1 MINSPAKTPLTW
13 TIFRRLVAA
22 WFRDPTQFSRETA
35 KFTCPMCGYR
45 GVFISVGRPTRW
57 DARCTQ
63 CGCRER
69 HRLTWLW
76 LHENGVNKFAGK
88 RILHFAP
95 EKVWMRK
102 MKGNP
107 QYETADLYQ
116 KNVTHSIDITHI
128 SIPDH
133 SFDVVMCHHVLEH
146 IDDDNAAMR
155 ELFRVLKPEGT
166 AVLSVPINTSRQT
179 THEDLSITDP
189 ALRRKHFGGTDHKRY
204 YGLDFIDK
212 LRAVGFQVETF
223 RLTPELEAEYGLQRD
238 EWIYIAHK
246 PS

>member
-1 MINSPAKTPLTW
+1 
-13 TIFRRLVAA
+13 
-22 WFRDPTQFSRETA
+22 
-35 KFTCPMCGYR
+35 
-45 GVFISVGRPTRW
+45 
-57 DARCTQ
+57 
-63 CGCRER
+63 
-69 HRLTWLW
+69 
-76 LHENGVNKFAGK
+76 
-88 RILHFAP
+88 
-95 EKVWMRK
+95 MRK

-179 THEDLSITDP
+179 THEDLTITDP

-238 EWIYIAHK
+238 EWIYIARK